1 MSFKPTKKDLQR
13 SAICPV
19 GMHLV
24 TAVAVGKEY
33 LNEGGTQV
41 QQVDFETSE
50 GYIVPKWFWYSV
62 KKQMLDPDVLKFVQ
76 AADNMTFDLEKISDD
91 GEGEDALPEIELKDY
106 EGKKVAIS
114 VSHQKDKNGKV
125 QPNIDEFFTAD
136 SVPF

>member
-24 TAVAVGKEY
+24 TAVSVGKEY
-33 LNEGGTQV
+33 LNDSGTQV
-41 QQVDFETSE
+41 QQVDFETTD
-50 GYIVPKWFWYSV
+50 GYIIPKWFWYSV

-76 AADNMTFDLEKISDD
+76 AADNITFDMEKD
-91 GEGEDALPEIELKDY
+91 GDNLPEIELKDY
-106 EGKKVAIS
+106 EGKKVAVS
-114 VSHQKDKNGKV
+114 VSHQKDNNGKV
-125 QPNIDEFFTAD
+125 QPNIDEYFTAD